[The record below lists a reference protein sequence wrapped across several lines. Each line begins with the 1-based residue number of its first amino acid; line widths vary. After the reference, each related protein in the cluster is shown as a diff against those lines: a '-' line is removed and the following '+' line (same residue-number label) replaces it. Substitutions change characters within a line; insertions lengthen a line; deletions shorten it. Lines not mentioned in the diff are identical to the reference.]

1 MISETFNQHFV
12 SVGEKLAGEISAP
25 VNDTSFYLSKN
36 KVSNANFK
44 FTKIQPSQVYR
55 LLSGLKNGK
64 VSGIDKIPNRIF
76 KQSKDIITPA
86 LTEMFNIFIQ
96 FNIFP
101 DDPISIISAIGRIF
115 EKLIYNQLIEFLQRN
130 EVLGNHQWGFR
141 SLHSTALA
149 LIDCSNNWLINID
162 KRERIFL

>member
-12 SVGEKLAGEISAP
+12 SVGEKLAGEITAP

-44 FTKIQPSQVYR
+44 FKKIQPSQVYR
-55 LLSGLKNGK
+55 LLSSLKNGK
-64 VSGIDKIPNRIF
+64 ASGIDKIPNRIL

-101 DDPISIISAIGRIF
+101 DDL
-115 EKLIYNQLIEFLQRN
+115 KLARVGLSVGL
-130 EVLGNHQWGFR
+130 
-141 SLHSTALA
+141 
-149 LIDCSNNWLINID
+149 
-162 KRERIFL
+162 